1 MAADG
6 PGADLLAGFAMKILI
21 VDDHAVLRAGLCQV
35 LQAGLG
41 AEMREAGTADAAI
54 DEAKSFRP
62 ALAVLDIGLPDR
74 GGIGLIPEL
83 RALGVQVVVLSA
95 HTEPLFA
102 QRALQAGA
110 QGYVTK
116 NAAPA
121 LLLEALRAAVAGRRV
136 IEPEVAQELALRQVT
151 AGGSLDRLTGREVEI
166 LRQLAAGQSLNEIA
180 ASLSVSYKT
189 IANTASAMR
198 AKLGVTRM
206 ADLIR
211 LGIASQ

>member
-6 PGADLLAGFAMKILI
+6 PGADLRAGFAMKILI

-74 GGIGLIPEL
+74 GGLGLIPEL

-121 LLLEALRAAVAGRRV
+121 LLLEALRAALAGRRF

-211 LGIASQ
+211 LGMASQ

>member
-121 LLLEALRAAVAGRRV
+121 LLLEALRAALAGRRF